1 MFTAYQVLVAF
12 KDTVILEIE
21 RSWFLVGIESEV
33 FETEEMRDMST
44 TVKSI
49 VNVEQKRL
57 ALLFSAH

>member
-1 MFTAYQVLVAF
+1 MFTAYQILVAF
-12 KDTVILEIE
+12 KTTVILEIE

>member
-1 MFTAYQVLVAF
+1 MFTAYQVLVVF
-12 KDTVILEIE
+12 KAVVILEIE

-33 FETEEMRDMST
+33 SETEEMRDMST

>member
-1 MFTAYQVLVAF
+1 MFTAYHVIVAF
-12 KDTVILEIE
+12 KAAVILEIE

-33 FETEEMRDMST
+33 SETEEMRDMST